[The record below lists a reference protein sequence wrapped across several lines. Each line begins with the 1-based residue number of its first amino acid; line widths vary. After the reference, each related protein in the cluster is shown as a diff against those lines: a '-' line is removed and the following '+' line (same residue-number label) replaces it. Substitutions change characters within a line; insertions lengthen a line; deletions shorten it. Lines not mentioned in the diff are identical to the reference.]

1 MTNLLA
7 LPSGTELVGDY
18 KIKRVLGA
26 GGFGITYLADEIA
39 LAREVTIKEY
49 FPTDYAARKDER
61 IASPRSKD
69 CAADYKWGLERFIT
83 EAQTLARFDHPNIV
97 RVFRYFRANNT
108 GYMVLK
114 FEEGQ
119 SLKAWL
125 KSLKRAVRQ
134 AELDTIVPQLLNAL
148 EFIHKSDYL
157 HRDIAPDNIMIRKDR
172 TPVLIDF
179 GSARGEIASHSRTV
193 SALVKPGYSPYEQYA
208 TTTSQQGPWTD
219 IYSLGATLY
228 HAVTGKRPPDAPS
241 RVLKDEYVPA
251 RNAALSSY
259 RPEFLAAIDEA
270 LRIEITDRPQ
280 TVDAWRRALLP
291 PPIQPEKHSL
301 GAALG
306 LKRSSK
312 KTAKI
317 VAEATPPAPMA
328 PGPPAPDAP
337 QARGQ
342 LLDFID
348 ALRKPAAPVAEPA
361 ARVTHAAPA
370 PKATIKGEGP
380 QSHFGLGYAGAQAEP
395 MAPSATKK
403 AGTRK
408 AKPRGER
415 AETLAA
421 RHLQEQLPVPAERNR
436 PARLRNWFF
445 FLRQPWRGYVLKLGI
460 GLGIASLAVTF
471 KNDAPRVEPRST
483 GSIVTASERILIA
496 PMAQLTGHKGAITRV
511 AYTRGGRNIVSVGS
525 DATLRIWDADSG
537 QLQRSLPLEGGA
549 PVSVTITDRSAMMA
563 TNSGQIIQ
571 YDLERIEKVASI
583 TQSIPITALSPTP
596 DPGIQAVAF
605 KGTSL
610 ALIDQKAPAKPVAMA
625 EGHDGEI
632 RAMIALI
639 TRSAIASGGTDKT
652 VRLWSS
658 DALTPIRVYRG
669 HTATVTALAAPADGR
684 AIASASAEGHVR
696 IWSSASLRVIRSFKA
711 HNGAIAALAYAPSG
725 DAIASASAEG
735 QIRIWDSQRGKP
747 LVTIEPGRHGTLRSM
762 TFSPDGRRLL
772 TGHDDGVLRIW
783 EFGALKVAREDR

>member
-7 LPSGTELVGDY
+7 LPGGTELVGDY

-134 AELDTIVPQLLNAL
+134 GELDGIVPQLLDAL

-241 RVLKDEYVPA
+241 RILKDEYIPA
-251 RNAALSSY
+251 RDAALSSY
-259 RPEFLAAIDEA
+259 RPEFLAAIDKA
-270 LRIEITDRPQ
+270 LLIEITDRPQ
-280 TVDAWRRALLP
+280 TVAAWRRELLAP
-291 PPIQPEKHSL
+291 EAKPEKQSL

-306 LKRSSK
+306 LKRAGK
-312 KTAKI
+312 KTAK
-317 VAEATPPAPMA
+317 VAPETPEPLPTAPI
-328 PGPPAPDAP
+328 PPAPDAP
-337 QARGQ
+337 QAKGQ

-348 ALRKPAAPVAEPA
+348 ALRKPASPPA
-361 ARVTHAAPA
+361 QQLLAKTIRPE
-370 PKATIKGEGP
+370 PKAAEKIADP
-380 QSHFGLGYAGAQAEP
+380 QSHYGLGYAGAGSEP
-395 MAPSATKK
+395 AMPSTKK
-403 AGTRK
+403 PGTRK
-408 AKPRGER
+408 AKPR
-415 AETLAA
+415 AEPAATVAA
-421 RHLQEQLPVPAERNR
+421 RQPPEQLPVPAERNR
-436 PARLRNWFF
+436 PARMSNWFF
-445 FLRQPWRGYVLKLGI
+445 FLRQPWRGYAFKLGI
-460 GLGIASLAVTF
+460 GLGIATLAVTF
-471 KNDAPRVEPRST
+471 KNETPRTQPRTATTTPAP
-483 GSIVTASERILIA
+483 SERTVIA
-496 PMAQLTGHKGAITRV
+496 PLTQLVGHKGPINRV
-511 AYTRGGRNIVSVGS
+511 GYARAGRSIVSIGS
-525 DATLRIWDADSG
+525 DSTLRLWDAEGG
-537 QLQRSLPLEGGA
+537 QLQRSLPLDNGA
-549 PVSVTITDRSAMMA
+549 LASVSIDDRTAIIGYA
-563 TNSGQIIQ
+563 SGNISI
-571 YDLERIEKVASI
+571 YDLERADKTASV
-583 TQSIPITALSPTP
+583 TQSIPITAIAATP
-596 DPGIQAVAF
+596 DQAIQAVAL

-632 RAMIALI
+632 RALI
-639 TRSAIASGGTDKT
+639 PLLARSAIASGGTDKT

-658 DALTPIRVYRG
+658 DALTPIRTYRG
-669 HTATVTALAAPADGR
+669 HAASITALAAPTDGR
-684 AIASASAEGHVR
+684 AIASASASGR
-696 IWSSASLRVIRSFKA
+696 IMIWSSASNRVIRSFKA
-711 HNGAIAALAYAPSG
+711 HDGTIAALAFAPSG
-725 DAIASASAEG
+725 DVIASASDEG
-735 QIRIWDSQRGKP
+735 QIRIWDARRERSP
-747 LVTIEPGRHGTLRSM
+747 IVTIDPGRQGRLNTMS
-762 TFSPDGRRLL
+762 FSPDGRRLL
-772 TGHDDGVLRIW
+772 TGHDDGALRVW
-783 EFGALKVAREDR
+783 EIGALKVARDER

>member
-7 LPSGTELVGDY
+7 LPGGTELVGDY
-18 KIKRVLGA
+18 RIKRVLGA

-134 AELDTIVPQLLNAL
+134 AELDAIVPQLLNAL

-241 RVLKDEYVPA
+241 RVLNDEYIPA
-251 RNAALSSY
+251 HDAALSSY
-259 RPEFLAAIDEA
+259 RPEFLAAIDKA
-270 LRIEITDRPQ
+270 LCIEITDRPQ
-280 TVDAWRRALLP
+280 SVNSWRSALLP
-291 PPIQPEKHSL
+291 PQILPEKQGL

-306 LKRSSK
+306 LKRGGK
-312 KTAKI
+312 KTTKA
-317 VAEATPPAPMA
+317 APEAIPPTPTAPL
-328 PGPPAPDAP
+328 PPAPDAP
-337 QARGQ
+337 QAKGQ

-348 ALRKPAAPVAEPA
+348 ALRKPAAPIVQ
-361 ARVTHAAPA
+361 APA
-370 PKATIKGEGP
+370 KTIRPPSASKAASNADAP
-380 QSHFGLGYAGAQAEP
+380 QSHYGLGYAGAQAEP
-395 MAPSATKK
+395 IKPISTKK

-408 AKPRGER
+408 AKPR
-415 AETLAA
+415 AEPAEALAA
-421 RHLQEQLPVPAERNR
+421 RQLQEQLPVPVERNR
-436 PARLRNWFF
+436 PARLWNWLF
-445 FLRQPWRGYVLKLGI
+445 FLRQPWRGYAFKLGI

-471 KNDAPRVEPRST
+471 KNEAPRPETRST
-483 GSIVTASERILIA
+483 GSIATASERTIVA
-496 PMAQLTGHKGAITRV
+496 PIAQLIGHKGTITRI
-511 AYTRGGRNIVSVGS
+511 AYARAGRSVVSVGS
-525 DATLRIWDADSG
+525 DATLRIWDAESG
-537 QLQRSLPLEGGA
+537 QQQRSLPLDGGPPTA
-549 PVSVTITDRSAMMA
+549 VAIDDRNATMA
-563 TNSGQIIQ
+563 NTTGQVVV
-571 YDLERIEKVASI
+571 YDLERGEKIAGI
-583 TQSIPITALSPTP
+583 AHNIPITAITPTP
-596 DPGIQAVAF
+596 DAAIQAVSL

-610 ALIDQKAPAKPVAMA
+610 ALVDQKAPAKPVAMA

-632 RAMIALI
+632 RALIALVA
-639 TRSAIASGGTDKT
+639 RSAIASGGTDKT

-669 HTATVTALAAPADGR
+669 HTATITELAAPADGR
-684 AIASASAEGHVR
+684 AIAAASAEGHVR
-696 IWSSASLRVIRSFKA
+696 IWSSASSRVIRSFKA
-711 HNGAIAALAYAPSG
+711 HNGTIAALAYAPSG
-725 DAIASASAEG
+725 DTIATASAEG
-735 QIRIWDSQRGKP
+735 QIRIWDTQRGKP

-762 TFSPDGRRLL
+762 AFSPDGRRLV
-772 TGHDDGVLRIW
+772 TGHDDGIIRIW
-783 EFGALKVAREDR
+783 EVGALKVAREER